1 MKYLNRKTFN
11 FYSIILSIFCFMIF
25 SSSLFAEEKTLRM
38 LVWEPYLSG
47 KLPQESFIKLVK
59 KKFNVTLKLDIK
71 YVTSDD
77 DFHPALRD
85 DKTDVIVLSHCS
97 PKDKRY
103 QLIKLNLTL
112 PLNLKN
118 IPNYQYVLPSLQSA
132 DYCRENGKM
141 YCVPVARGPYGMIY
155 NTNILKK
162 PPESWNIF
170 WDPKYKGK
178 YSLGRDQ
185 YEQNVYFTALAM
197 GFSPNDMYNYKKL
210 NTLEFQTKLTELA
223 KNAHSMWVGVDKAE
237 DVKGLSF
244 AASWGTSIP
253 GLKKVGEIW
262 KIALPKEG
270 TTAWLDNFMLS
281 ALLEKRPL
289 LKRIAEAWINY
300 TLTNEYQEYIVRHM
314 GAEPI
319 TTNIKNTLN
328 DNEIKSLGLD
338 NPAQFNKKYILFPT
352 LGKKDRKGLKRL
364 WKKAMSERK

>member
-1 MKYLNRKTFN
+1 MNILRKRLFH
-11 FYSIILSIFCFMIF
+11 SICIFFGLLCIALF
-25 SSSLFAEEKTLRM
+25 SKTLFAEETLRM
-38 LVWEPYLSG
+38 LVWEPYLAG

-59 KKFNVTLKLDIK
+59 EKFNVKLKLDIK

-112 PLNLKN
+112 PLDLKN
-118 IPNYQYVLPSLQSA
+118 IPNYPHVLPSLQSA
-132 DYCRENGKM
+132 DYCSENGNV
-141 YCVPVARGPYGMIY
+141 YCVPVARGPYGLVY
-155 NTNILKK
+155 NTNIFKQA
-162 PPESWNIF
+162 PDSWNIF

-197 GFSPNDMYNYKKL
+197 GYSSKDMYNYKKL
-210 NTLEFQTKLTELA
+210 NTPEFQKKLGQLA
-223 KNAHSMWVGVDKAE
+223 KNAHSLWVGTDQAE
-237 DVKGLSF
+237 DLKGLAF
-244 AASWGTSIP
+244 AASWGVSLP
-253 GLKKVGEIW
+253 GLKKSGEIW
-262 KIALPKEG
+262 KLGHPKEG

-300 TLTNEYQEYIVRHM
+300 TLTNEYQEYIVRFM

-319 TTNIKNTLN
+319 TTTIKNTLTK
-328 DNEIKSLGLD
+328 DEIKTLGLD
-338 NPAQFNKKYILFPT
+338 NPSLFNKKYILFPT
-352 LGKKDRKGLKRL
+352 LEKTDRKGLKRL